1 MAVPRSLLCLV
12 LGLLRASAY
21 STLAGAPVPH
31 GRAQCFPRQPE
42 VAVSR
47 HSMAPQM
54 SSDGLSE
61 EFQVRALAAGPRTYA
76 RAAHRALTRAPSRR
90 RGW

>member
-1 MAVPRSLLCLV
+1 MAVPRSLLCLA

-21 STLAGAPVPH
+21 STLAGALPH
-31 GRAQCFPRQPE
+31 GRAQCFRRQPE

-47 HSMAPQM
+47 HSVAPQM

-61 EFQVRALAAGPRTYA
+61 EFQVRALAAGPRTHT

-90 RGW
+90 RG